1 MKQVRAIAFK
11 PDAPHENFLEDRKEK
26 FGISYTAT
34 IKKALE
40 VYKQYTEKQELIV

>member
-1 MKQVRAIAFK
+1 MKQARMVAFK
-11 PDAPHENFLEDRKEK
+11 PDIQHENFLEERKDK

-40 VYKQYTEKQELIV
+40 VYEQYTKKQELVV